1 MERRS
6 TENEPFISKES
17 CELGESRDC
26 NKPSRNLKSL
36 FNPAPITI
44 AVIVTAITSCILT
57 LLVQSAYFAFIEPIT
72 AQDKVTQAQG
82 STSLPKLNIPTL
94 GTIPK
99 IFQDDPIY
107 LNRSTEEG
115 RKASEKAW
123 KSLIPNGRGFI
134 SLSKLIQSSATPLP
148 ESLVSQDTT
157 HKGQF
162 AVSSFHQLHCLHMVV
177 KSYFSALGSHD
188 HDVVHTKHCLEYLRN
203 SIVCSADSAL
213 EPWKKELNGVDGFG
227 NVHMCRD
234 FEGLFKWAEEFRATD
249 V

>member
-123 KSLIPNGRGFI
+123 KSLIPT
-134 SLSKLIQSSATPLP
+134 TPLP

>member
-1 MERRS
+1 M
-6 TENEPFISKES
+6 
-17 CELGESRDC
+17 
-26 NKPSRNLKSL
+26 
-36 FNPAPITI
+36 PI
-44 AVIVTAITSCILT
+44 L
-57 LLVQSAYFAFIEPIT
+57 
-72 AQDKVTQAQG
+72 D
-82 STSLPKLNIPTL
+82 
-94 GTIPK
+94 
-99 IFQDDPIY
+99 
-107 LNRSTEEG
+107 
-115 RKASEKAW
+115 
-123 KSLIPNGRGFI
+123 GRGFI

>member
-1 MERRS
+1 MERTS

-17 CELGESRDC
+17 YDLEEPRDC
-26 NKPSRNLKSL
+26 KEQSRSLKPF

-44 AVIVTAITSCILT
+44 AVVATAITSCILT
-57 LLVQSAYFAFIEPIT
+57 LLVQSAYFAFIDPIT
-72 AQDKVTQAQG
+72 SLDTAAQG
-82 STSLPKLNIPTL
+82 STSLPNLNVPTL

-99 IFQDDPIY
+99 IFHDDPIY
-107 LNRSTEEG
+107 LNRTTEEG
-115 RKASEKAW
+115 RRASEEAW
-123 KSLIPNGRGFI
+123 KGLIPNGRGFI
-134 SLSKLIQSSATPLP
+134 SLSKLIQSSTTPLP
-148 ESLVSQDTT
+148 KSLVSQDTT
-157 HKGQF
+157 HNGQF

-203 SIVCSADSAL
+203 SIVCAADSAL

-227 NVHMCRD
+227 NTHMCRD